1 MMNRLYLD
9 NCATTP
15 VAPEVAEYMLHIVR
29 EVPGN
34 PSSIHHEGRQAAR
47 VLAESRAG
55 VAAWIGA
62 RPAEIVFTSSGT
74 EANNLAIGGLVGRA
88 IRQHGRAHVVTSA
101 AEHPSVS
108 TRLDWEKRQHGDRLE
123 ITRIGVDA
131 EGQLDFDALA
141 AATNPET
148 TLVALLLVNNETG
161 VVQPLDR
168 LKALKLQQPGVP
180 WLLDVVQAQGKLELD
195 VRLLPFEMLSFSAH
209 KLYAPKGVGA
219 LFVRGGVELDP
230 LLVGGSQEKYRRAGT
245 ENLAGI
251 AAFARA
257 IEICPPPAETNAHLA
272 RLEEEFLAALQQA
285 GVSYQVNGP
294 ASPGA
299 TRLPGFLNLSFEG
312 VASREDLQIAL
323 DLEGISLSSTS
334 ACHSGVVAESHVLEA
349 MGISGER
356 RSGAVR
362 LLFSRYHTAADARRA
377 AETIAAVVNRMQ

>member
-1 MMNRLYLD
+1 
-9 NCATTP
+9 
-15 VAPEVAEYMLHIVR
+15 
-29 EVPGN
+29 
-34 PSSIHHEGRQAAR
+34 
-47 VLAESRAG
+47 
-55 VAAWIGA
+55 
-62 RPAEIVFTSSGT
+62 
-74 EANNLAIGGLVGRA
+74 
-88 IRQHGRAHVVTSA
+88 
-101 AEHPSVS
+101 
-108 TRLDWEKRQHGDRLE
+108 
-123 ITRIGVDA
+123 
-131 EGQLDFDALA
+131 
-141 AATNPET
+141 
-148 TLVALLLVNNETG
+148 VNNETCG
-161 VVQPLDR
+161 VQPLDR

-209 KLYAPKGVGA
+209 KLYAPKGIGV
-219 LFVRGGVELDP
+219 LFVRGGLELDP

-257 IEICPPPAETNAHLA
+257 VEICPPPADTNAHLA
-272 RLEEEFLAALQQA
+272 RLEEEFLSGLQQA

-294 ASPGA
+294 AAPGA
-299 TRLPGFLNLSFEG
+299 RRLPGFLNLAFEG

-362 LLFSRYHTAADARRA
+362 LLFSRYHTVDDARHA
-377 AETIAAVVNRMQ
+377 AHTIAAVVNRMQ